1 MTGAR
6 RKNKSG
12 PGDRE
17 SRHTHKGSE
26 RAPPPG
32 LEVKEKPD
40 EDLGKEHHGQRCNQ
54 RLSRELRKVIP
65 IKYANEI
72 QTQVSHPSPPQRRG
86 SSLAGKGMLN

>member
-1 MTGAR
+1 MHGG
-6 RKNKSG
+6 KINQDQG
-12 PGDRE
+12 IENPGIHIRGQRE
-17 SRHTHKGSE
+17 
-26 RAPPPG
+26 PPPG